1 MSNEQIV
8 YLDPLKVLADDN
20 SRFSTRDTNVEGLMA
35 SILEHDGVM
44 EPVEVEPLAKDD
56 KQAKKFTHRLT
67 FGHGRHAALLRLNA
81 EQSAGL
87 ELPAIVRESSDP
99 ASRIKRQVA
108 ENLNRAELSPMD
120 RAVAIKRLMD
130 NGVERGEV
138 RRIFA
143 STHGRKGN
151 KVQDMSNAMLNIL
164 LNLLDLP
171 KPIQQDIHEGVIGI
185 EGAYMLG
192 KVSPDK
198 RQAVIDQAK
207 AARDAKVTAEEKDE
221 AKLLKGSSKVEE
233 AEAKIT
239 TAAETILE
247 AREGVATAEAL
258 VKERT
263 LAVKVVMDA
272 QVASKEP
279 SDKKSAEALKAVQA
293 DHEAAKKALKDAK
306 AKLEKAVTSEGK
318 AKLAAEDAKKKFEE
332 ARTLPKK
339 KKSIGKTD
347 VKKAAK
353 AIGVDPKG
361 NVPLT
366 LKDIINTV
374 NMLAKGK
381 SGADG
386 RTAFVA
392 EAFRDC
398 FNGGRTEKEL
408 ALYLNESFDTMGA
421 SLSRLKKPEPAK
433 AAAKK

>member
-1 MSNEQIV
+1 MSDKEEIV
-8 YLDPLKVLADDN
+8 YLDPTKVLADDN
-20 SRFSTRDTNVEGLMA
+20 SRFGTKDTSVESVMA

-56 KQAKKFTHRLT
+56 KQAKKFSHRLT
-67 FGHGRHAALLRLNA
+67 FGFTRHAAILRLNA

-87 ELPAIVRESSDP
+87 ELPAIVRESDSA

-108 ENLNRAELSPMD
+108 ENVDRSELSPMD
-120 RAVAIKRLMD
+120 RAVSIKRLMD

-164 LNLLDLP
+164 LNLLELP
-171 KPIQQDIHEGVIGI
+171 KTVQQKIHEGEIGI

-198 RQAVIDQAK
+198 RQAVIDQAI
-207 AARDAKVTAEEKDE
+207 ADRDALVTREEKDE
-221 AKLLKGSSKVEE
+221 TKLLKGSSKVEE
-233 AEAKIT
+233 ADKKIAEAAKAIEDSKAKVA
-239 TAAETILE
+239 AAET
-247 AREGVATAEAL
+247 L
-258 VKERT
+258 VKEKAE
-263 LAVKVVMDA
+263 AVKAVMSA
-272 QVASKEP
+272 QVASDKP
-279 SDKKSAEALKAVQA
+279 ADKKSVEELKAAQA
-293 DHEAAKKALKDAK
+293 DHEGAKKTLKDAK
-306 AKLEKAVTSEGK
+306 VALTKALTAESK
-318 AKLAAEDAKKKFEE
+318 AKIAADEAKKKFEE

-339 KKSIGKTD
+339 KAPIGKTA

-361 NVPLT
+361 HVPLT
-366 LKDIINTV
+366 LKDIMNTV

-386 RTAFVA
+386 RTALVA

-408 ALYLNESFDTMGA
+408 AEYLNAAFDQMGA
-421 SLSRLKKPEPAK
+421 SLSKVTAPAK
-433 AAAKK
+433 AKK